1 MFSAEGG
8 FVPLPLPPAG
18 VAEELFRRRVI
29 RMLGRRGRLEED
41 AAAGLLSWRHSGFS
55 VHHAIRV
62 EPDDTAGVARLCRY
76 LVHPPIAL
84 GRLTYD
90 GSRASYRGR
99 RVHPVSGAESLTL
112 DPLEMLARLCQ
123 HIPPAGF
130 HLTRLYGAYAN
141 RSRGAR
147 ARLGAAAGERPSPG
161 DSEPDTP
168 TPAQRE
174 RRREWAKL
182 IARVFEVDPL
192 RCRCGGTMRV
202 GTMRVVAFI
211 LDPTVIRK
219 ILQHRPQPKPRAH
232 APPCG

>member
-1 MFSAEGG
+1 M
-8 FVPLPLPPAG
+8 
-18 VAEELFRRRVI
+18 
-29 RMLGRRGRLEED
+29 
-41 AAAGLLSWRHSGFS
+41 
-55 VHHAIRV
+55 HHAIRV
-62 EPDDTAGVARLCRY
+62 ESWDAAGIARLCRY
-76 LVHPPIAL
+76 QVHPPIAL

-90 GSRASYRGR
+90 GGRASYRGR
-99 RVHPVSGAESLTL
+99 RVHPVSGTASLTL

-147 ARLGAAAGERPSPG
+147 ARRGTGAGASPSPG
-161 DSEPDTP
+161 DAAPGIP

-192 RCRCGGTMRV
+192 RCG

-211 LDPTVIRK
+211 LDPVVIRK